1 MKKLHKLDAT
11 HIDRIQH
18 LWGIEAN
25 KFGEAADYAA
35 PAFCHAKSLQGEEN
49 GSYYGVLNTGDGCLM
64 LAHVNQVMLPG
75 DHHMTLRCG
84 PLMTCPELQFER
96 NVAWV
101 QNRFMTAYT
110 AMVKGVMLLAHE
122 LNLDQV
128 RIHSPKE
135 VHPHFW
141 NGVLVLFRTEDI
153 TVNDVVLHEIEMQ
166 GNWAVIFDK
175 SGHDEAHQ

>member
-1 MKKLHKLDAT
+1 MKKLHKLDARQ
-11 HIDRIQH
+11 IERIEG
-18 LWGIEAN
+18 LWQNEAR
-25 KFGEAADYAA
+25 KFGEAADYAD
-35 PAFCHAKSLQGEEN
+35 PVFHHAKSFQGEQD

-64 LAHVNQVMLPG
+64 MAHVHTVMLPG
-75 DHHMTLRCG
+75 DHHLTLRCG
-84 PLMTCPELQFER
+84 PLTTCPELQFER
-96 NVAWV
+96 NEAWV

-122 LNLDQV
+122 LGLDQV

-135 VHPHFW
+135 IHPHFW

-166 GNWAVIFDK
+166 GHWAVIFDK
-175 SGHDEAHQ
+175 SRHDEAHA